1 MLFLSDI
8 ICFCFCLFCLRQ
20 KSADHLFFFG
30 PFLIF
35 ISTSITFFFL
45 YQSKMCIFSPQL
57 KHHILSQYQ
66 PHSHQNSYE
75 SLAARYNITGG
86 GSTIRKWHDKW
97 DGTPESLERKK
108 GSGRPHLLTR
118 TQVYR
123 YISQPIIKKNRQHRP
138 VHYPT
143 LVESVRMKTGLTN
156 ISRWTVQR
164 EGKKLGVKKER
175 GIKRTSEESKY

>member
-1 MLFLSDI
+1 LFVLSQTEISRPFIFLWSISNFHFD
-8 ICFCFCLFCLRQ
+8 FNY
-20 KSADHLFFFG
+20 FFFSLSIKNVYIQS
-30 PFLIF
+30 PIK
-35 ISTSITFFFL
+35 TS
-45 YQSKMCIFSPQL
+45 
-57 KHHILSQYQ
+57 Q
-66 PHSHQNSYE
+66 PHSHPNSYE